1 VELTWNLAGFLGIAW
16 TAMFA
21 LWLLSLRLDDASIVD
36 IWWGPGFALLALA
49 AHAISPHPDGILT
62 VLVCLWGLRLGV
74 YLGWRNIGHGEDRR
88 YVAMRRRRP
97 DRFALWSLFAVFGLQ
112 GFLQWFVALPVLVA
126 QGLRGPGEASSFF
139 VLVGVVVFSV
149 GLFFEAV
156 GDWQLARFKA
166 DPRNEGRVMDRGLW
180 RYTRHPNYFGDACA
194 WWGIFLVALPNP
206 GVIFTILS
214 PIAMTWLLLRVSG
227 VPMLERSLSRKPD
240 YAAYCERTSAFLPQ
254 PPKPTAGAGSD

>member
-1 VELTWNLAGFLGIAW
+1 MELTWNMVASLGVAW

-21 LWLLSLRLDDASIVD
+21 LWLLSLRLRDASIVD
-36 IWWGPGFALLALA
+36 IWWGPGFALLALV
-49 AHAISPHPDGILT
+49 AHATSPDPNGILT

-88 YVAMRRRRP
+88 YGAMRRKRP

-126 QGLRGPGEASSFF
+126 QASRGPGATSGF
-139 VLVGVVVFSV
+139 VVTGVAVFSI

-166 DPRNEGRVMDRGLW
+166 DPQNKGRVMDRGLW

-194 WWGIFLVALPNP
+194 WWGIFLACLPNP
-206 GVIFTILS
+206 GVIFTVLS

-240 YAAYCERTSAFLPQ
+240 YAAYCKRTNAFLPR
-254 PPKPTAGAGSD
+254 PPKSTGGAVSD